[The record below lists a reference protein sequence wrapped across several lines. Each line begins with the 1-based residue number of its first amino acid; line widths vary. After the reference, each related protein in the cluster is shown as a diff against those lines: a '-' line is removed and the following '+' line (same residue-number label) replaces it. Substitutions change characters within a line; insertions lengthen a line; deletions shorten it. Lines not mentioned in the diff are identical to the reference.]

1 MTLSD
6 DNKRDILLNGM
17 ILSGTHCIYLTQIVP
32 GTKRALWGSASRGK
46 PVLICR
52 LARSLGF
59 HAVTPERSEN
69 RTYFSTFIM
78 RRGSCM
84 PRLRVR
90 NLS

>member
-6 DNKRDILLNGM
+6 DNKRDIGM
-17 ILSGTHCIYLTQIVP
+17 ILSGTHCIYLAQIVP
-32 GTKRALWGSASRGK
+32 GTKRALWGSESRGK

-52 LARSLGF
+52 LACSL
-59 HAVTPERSEN
+59 AVTPERSSFSEN
-69 RTYFSTFIM
+69 RTYISTFIM